1 MRERRVTSDDVE
13 LYVVEAGDPGR
24 AAILFLHG
32 FPDCH
37 GVWRSQ
43 MEALADEFHVIAFD
57 MRGVGRSTRSRHA
70 RDYAMDY
77 LVADVAA
84 VIDATRG
91 PGEQVHLVGHD
102 WGSVIGWSF
111 VARPEGR
118 ARVSSWTS
126 LSGPELNMLWDWV
139 QRKMRSGR
147 RAEVRDALEQLW
159 HSWYVFAF
167 QIPGLARGLF
177 GALGARLWRRVLRSG
192 GVPAGH
198 PYLDASADEARS
210 LTLEPIRIYQQN
222 GLRNARAPAPPRIE
236 VPTQLVVLRRDIF
249 VRPVV
254 FDFLDEHVPDLT
266 RVELDA
272 NHWAQCS
279 HPDAVTERI
288 RSFVRAHEPAGTEE
302 TA

>member
-1 MRERRVTSDDVE
+1 MRERRVNSDDVE
-13 LYVVEAGDPGR
+13 LYVAEAGDPARPG
-24 AAILFLHG
+24 IVFLHG

-37 GVWRSQ
+37 GVWRAQ
-43 MEALADEFHVIAFD
+43 MDALADEFHVIAFD
-57 MRGVGRSTRSRHA
+57 MRGVGRSTVSRRPRSY
-70 RDYAMDY
+70 DMDR

-91 PGEQVHLVGHD
+91 ADRPVHLVGHD

-118 ARVSSWTS
+118 ARVRSWTS
-126 LSGPELNMLWDWV
+126 LSGPELNMLWEWGG
-139 QRKMRSGR
+139 RKLRSGR
-147 RAEVRDALEQLW
+147 LAQVRDALEQLS

-167 QIPGLARGLF
+167 QVPGLARGVF
-177 GALGARLWRRVLRSG
+177 GVLGARLWRRALRAG
-192 GVPAGH
+192 GVPADH
-198 PYLDASADEARS
+198 PYLRATAGEARA
-210 LTLEPIRIYQQN
+210 LTLEPIRLYQQN
-222 GLRNARAPAPPRIE
+222 GLRNARAPVPPRIE

-254 FDFLDEHVPDLT
+254 FDFIDDHVPDLT

-272 NHWAQCS
+272 NHWVQCS
-279 HPDAVTERI
+279 HPEALTQRI
-288 RSFVRAHEPAGTEE
+288 RSFVRAHEPAGTQE